1 MNNNYDA
8 IIINPG
14 HGGID
19 LGFESGTNYEKDF
32 NLELSKY
39 IYNKLLEMGYPVY
52 LTRNDD
58 STISNY
64 DRYELI
70 NSILEDNNFR
80 ALIFSIQL
88 DNENPLGVS
97 IIRSVNSDVV
107 ANKELYN
114 KLNDISEVKV
124 KTLPNDESRDY
135 YAIQRVVSADNEVI
149 VFEFGYD
156 NLNDS
161 ASEIE
166 DLANKIVDAIISF
179 SNNINFNNV
188 GNENYVIQKG
198 DNLYQIARRYNTTVD
213 KLKKINSLGTD
224 FLSIGQI
231 LRVPKLKDNIY
242 VVKKGDSLYSI
253 AKKFNTDV
261 DKIKNINN
269 LISNKL
275 VVNQKLLI
283 PN

>member
-1 MNNNYDA
+1 MNNNYDT

-52 LTRNDD
+52 LTRDD
-58 STISNY
+58 DFTISNY

-70 NSILEDNNFR
+70 NNLLEDNNFR
-80 ALIFSIQL
+80 ALILSIQV
-88 DNENPLGVS
+88 DDENPLGIS
-97 IIRSVNSDVV
+97 IIRSVNSDVES
-107 ANKELYN
+107 NKELYEN
-114 KLNDISEVKV
+114 LNNISEVKV
-124 KTLPNDESRDY
+124 KTLPNDENKDY
-135 YAIQRVVSADNEVI
+135 YAIQRVISGVNEVI

-161 ASEIE
+161 SSEIE
-166 DLANKIVDAIISF
+166 DLANKVVDAIINF
-179 SNNINFNNV
+179 SNNINFNNL
-188 GNENYVIQKG
+188 GNENYVVQKG
-198 DNLYQIARRYNTTVD
+198 DNLYQISKRYNITVD
-213 KLKKINSLGTD
+213 RLKKINSLGTD
-224 FLSIGQI
+224 FLSVGQI
-231 LRVPKLKDNIY
+231 LKVPKLKENIY

-253 AKKFNTDV
+253 AKKFNTNV
-261 DKIKNINN
+261 DKIKEINS

>member
-8 IIINPG
+8 IIIDPG
-14 HGGID
+14 HGGVD

-52 LTRNDD
+52 LTRSDD

-70 NSILEDNNFR
+70 NNLLEDNNFR
-80 ALIFSIQL
+80 VLVLSVQV

-97 IIRSVNSDVV
+97 IIRSVNSDVD

-114 KLNDISEVKV
+114 ELNDISPVKV
-124 KTLPNDESRDY
+124 KTLPNDESKDY
-135 YAIQRVVSADNEVI
+135 YAIQRIISGESEVI

-161 ASEIE
+161 ALKIE
-166 DLANKIVDAIISF
+166 DLANKIVDAIIGF
-179 SNNINFNNV
+179 SNNINFNNL
-188 GNENYVIQKG
+188 GNENYVVQKG

-213 KLKKINSLGTD
+213 NLKKINSLGTD

-261 DKIKNINN
+261 DKIKDINN

-275 VVNQKLLI
+275 IVNQKLLI